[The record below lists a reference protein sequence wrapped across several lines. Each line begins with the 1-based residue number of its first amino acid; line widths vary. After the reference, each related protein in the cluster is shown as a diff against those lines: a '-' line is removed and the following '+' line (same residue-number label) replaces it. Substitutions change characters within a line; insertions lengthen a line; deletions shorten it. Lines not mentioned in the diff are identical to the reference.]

1 MTSDEVA
8 DDYSSGNCL
17 GPDMVQDMDGTDEA
31 IGRLGVVDIASE
43 VRDISD
49 VGWPPG
55 YVYGASRYAD
65 VLLRE
70 SFAARFRDIVTA
82 LESFSPTMTELRKGG
97 GGKTVFVRRFDES
110 LKAMSEGDANIWG
123 KQNITIEKVVGLDG
137 TVVKTSRVRGHEI
150 DMFGRGT
157 LEEPLPGVAVEME
170 WNNKDPFFDRDLI
183 NFQALH
189 REGAIAV
196 GVIVTRGPTLQS
208 VIGPTVQSKDGGY
221 KYGQSTTHWNK
232 LLPKVN
238 LGGGGECPLLL
249 IGIEPSRVEGIEL
262 AETVK
267 RGLDELDDLM
277 SNWREHW
284 SSYRDAQREIAE
296 RRRVVRA
303 VMPPLADD
311 PNDHD
316 D

>member
-1 MTSDEVA
+1 
-8 DDYSSGNCL
+8 
-17 GPDMVQDMDGTDEA
+17 MVQDMGGVDEE
-31 IGRLGVVDIASE
+31 IGPSGIVDFAGE
-43 VRDISD
+43 VRYFSD
-49 VGWPPG
+49 DSWPPG

-65 VLLRE
+65 VILRE
-70 SFAARFRDIVTA
+70 SFPDRFRDIAAA
-82 LESFSPTMTELRKGG
+82 LKSFAPTMTELRRSGG
-97 GGKTVFVRRFDES
+97 GRTVFVRRFDES
-110 LKAMSEGDANIWG
+110 LHAMSEGGAKIWG

-137 TVVKTSRVRGHEI
+137 TSVKMSRARGHEI
-150 DMFGRGT
+150 DMFGKGS
-157 LEEPLPGVAVEME
+157 LELPLPGVAVEME

-196 GVIVTRGPTLQS
+196 GVIVTRGPNLQS

-249 IGIEPSRVEGIEL
+249 IGIEPKRVSGIEL

-267 RGLDELDDLM
+267 QGLDELDDKI

-284 SSYRDAQREIAE
+284 GSYREAQRDVSDR
-296 RRRVVRA
+296 RRRVREI
-303 VMPPLADD
+303 MPPLADD
-311 PNDHD
+311 PGENVVR
-316 D
+316 